1 MEYAI
6 RVDPSLR
13 DSPDDWYEVAIQAPR
28 APNVDVGRNSAA
40 QLAELEAG
48 VTTFDEIYGARGIDW
63 RSALEA
69 KAQQAKFIH
78 ELAEK
83 YDIDVSEISRAQKL
97 PIAPEQAEIEELEIE
112 DPEEVIPPVPA
123 VTPTA
128 SAKRKRN
135 RKKK

>member
-1 MEYAI
+1 MTTY
-6 RVDPSLR
+6 D
-13 DSPDDWYEVAIQAPR
+13 EV
-28 APNVDVGRNSAA
+28 
-40 QLAELEAG
+40 
-48 VTTFDEIYGARGIDW
+48 YGARGIDW

-97 PIAPEQAEIEELEIE
+97 PIAPEPAEVEELEAEEPEIE
-112 DPEEVIPPVPA
+112 DPKEMLPPTPP